1 MLVRQISLD
10 TNVVVRLV
18 INDVPEHTVAA
29 TALLAGRKCYVSDVV
44 VAEAVYTLQR
54 IYGLER
60 SEITRM
66 LLYIFRTSEV
76 MYNSR
81 LLDPVFE
88 VYERRSSLSFVD
100 CYAALEAGNRDHE
113 LATFDKKLTKAYPHI
128 KEP

>member
-1 MLVRQISLD
+1 MRAISLD

-18 INDVPEHTVAA
+18 IDDVAEHTAA
-29 TALLAGRKCYVSDVV
+29 AAALLESHKCYVSDVV

-60 SEITRM
+60 SEITRL
-66 LLYIFRTSEV
+66 LLYVFRTTQIL
-76 MYNSR
+76 YNSR
-81 LLDPVFE
+81 LLDAVFE
-88 VYERRSSLSFVD
+88 VYETRRSLSFVD
-100 CYAALEAGNRDHE
+100 CYAAIEAANRDHE